1 MSTTET
7 RIVHDKTFEVI
18 QSAVNKMVNFIRPT
32 FGPASNKVLISK
44 TTHRMVVDDGVQIA
58 RDYELE
64 GPEENAVV
72 NIIRETAVKTNDRV
86 GDGTTSSLIMLQAI
100 INEVARRGRRDG
112 RKIEKEL
119 LKGLEEVR
127 IHLKK
132 SAYEIKSKDEL
143 KKVARIS
150 FDNEKIAEMVSDLY
164 WKLGK
169 DGVITIDKSPTM
181 ETTCEVSEGIKIDRG
196 YISPYMVINPERM
209 ETVLEKPKILITDY
223 RLTEANDIIPIMN
236 KMAAANQRELVI
248 ICESMEQSALATAVL
263 NKIQG
268 KFLVVAVPAPTTE
281 DRKITLEDIA
291 LMTGAK
297 MFTESKGDKLETV
310 DLADLGHATR
320 FICRREESVIVGPK
334 GKKSE
339 VATAI
344 TSLRVNFESEK
355 DTKRKES
362 LRRRLSLFTQAVAVI
377 KVGAPT
383 ENEQKALKY
392 KVEDCVNSV
401 RSAYQHGIV
410 CGAGLALSRIKTS
423 SPILNEALKYPAR
436 QLRENM
442 GLEDEE
448 SLNIDHAYNVVTQ
461 KTGPYLEVGVVDPV
475 DVLLAGVESAVSIAS
490 VLVTTSG
497 MIVEH
502 IQKLPVVQN

>member
-1 MSTTET
+1 
-7 RIVHDKTFEVI
+7 
-18 QSAVNKMVNFIRPT
+18 
-32 FGPASNKVLISK
+32 
-44 TTHRMVVDDGVQIA
+44 
-58 RDYELE
+58 
-64 GPEENAVV
+64 
-72 NIIRETAVKTNDRV
+72 
-86 GDGTTSSLIMLQAI
+86 
-100 INEVARRGRRDG
+100 
-112 RKIEKEL
+112 
-119 LKGLEEVR
+119 
-127 IHLKK
+127 
-132 SAYEIKSKDEL
+132 
-143 KKVARIS
+143 
-150 FDNEKIAEMVSDLY
+150 
-164 WKLGK
+164 
-169 DGVITIDKSPTM
+169 
-181 ETTCEVSEGIKIDRG
+181 
-196 YISPYMVINPERM
+196 
-209 ETVLEKPKILITDY
+209 
-223 RLTEANDIIPIMN
+223 
-236 KMAAANQRELVI
+236 
-248 ICESMEQSALATAVL
+248 
-263 NKIQG
+263 
-268 KFLVVAVPAPTTE
+268 
-281 DRKITLEDIA
+281 
-291 LMTGAK
+291 MTGAK